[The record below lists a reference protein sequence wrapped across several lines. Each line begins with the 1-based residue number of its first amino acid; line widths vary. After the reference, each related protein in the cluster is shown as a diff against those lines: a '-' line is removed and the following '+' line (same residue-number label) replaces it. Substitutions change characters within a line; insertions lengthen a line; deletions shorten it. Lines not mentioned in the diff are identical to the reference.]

1 VTTPDAIHAAD
12 ERRQTILKAHVVG
25 ATVQD
30 PASRPAGEDTASAF
44 TSAGALIPP
53 YDPETLCLLV
63 EHSNSLRQ
71 NVDAYATNIDGNGY
85 RFDAVIDFDAEDAR
99 SKVADAITLE
109 RLAARE
115 ARTLPEGMSTT
126 PSAEEVSARFTEL
139 RQAARVERARLDA
152 FFDFACFDHSFVDL
166 RRRTRQDFEVTGN
179 AFWEVLRD
187 GKGDLARLVYVPS
200 YTVRLLPLDRE
211 AVEVTER
218 ARVSPVSFDTVR
230 SRRRMRRYVQVQSTE
245 CIYFKSFGDP
255 RVISRSTGRV
265 FPDVAALKAA
275 KPDDGPASE
284 LLHFAIHSPRSPY
297 GVPRWVGT
305 LLSVLGSRQ
314 MEEVNFLYFEN
325 KSVPPMALL
334 VSGGRISEAS
344 VPRIERFIEENLKG
358 KANFHKILILEAD
371 GAGTGDGGRAKIE
384 LRPLTDAQQQDA
396 LFQVYDERNIDKV
409 GSAFRL
415 PRLLRGESKDFNRAT
430 AESALRFA
438 EDQVF
443 QPERDEFDFLINR
456 KLLADM
462 GIRFWRFRSQT
473 PVTRDPERMTEM
485 VERLVRVGVL
495 TPEEG
500 RLLAGDIFNR
510 EFRKIGDDWTKRPIT
525 LTLAGI
531 QTGVEDLKP
540 KAVNPEA
547 LLPSAKQLLA
557 LREDLRAEEDRL
569 ATGRLDLAR
578 RYLETERVKV
588 PREEFDAW
596 FTSRAIALR
605 GSHCTP
611 SSELDSVHRVGR
623 WRCALSTTGRGCSR
637 RSSTPSAAPSP
648 AACASA
654 TRGSTRPP
662 RSGATASWSS
672 RSAIAAR
679 RRTTSCSH
687 PRRRA
692 SRCAPGGEARSSS
705 EVGREAGPLGQA
717 PVPLGARRDPS
728 RPPGPLEPPRRL
740 PRLLPALRVQHARTR
755 RQRRSRHRRG
765 RGARR
770 LHVLEGAALHLL
782 PRPDAREPW

>member
-1 VTTPDAIHAAD
+1 MTTPDAIHAAD
-12 ERRQTILKAHVVG
+12 ERLQTILKAVVVG
-25 ATVQD
+25 ARVQD
-30 PASRPAGEDTASAF
+30 PASRPAGEDTGAAF
-44 TSAGALIPP
+44 SSAGALVPP
-53 YDPETLCLLV
+53 YDPEVLCLLV

-71 NVDAYATNIDGNGY
+71 NVDSYATNIDGNGY

-99 SKVADAITLE
+99 SKVADAMTLE
-109 RLAARE
+109 RLAMKE
-115 ARTLPEGMSTT
+115 AKTLPEGMSTT
-126 PSAEEVSARFTEL
+126 PTAEEVSARFNEL
-139 RQAARVERARLDA
+139 RQLARMERAKLDA

-166 RRRTRQDFEVTGN
+166 RRRTRQDLEVTGN

-211 AVEVTER
+211 PVEVTER
-218 ARVSPVSFDTVR
+218 VRVSPVSFDTV
-230 SRRRMRRYVQVQSTE
+230 SARRRMRRYVQVQSTE
-245 CIYFKSFGDP
+245 CVYFKAFGDP
-255 RVISRSTGRV
+255 RIVSRSTGRV

-275 KPDDGPASE
+275 KADDGPATE

-314 MEEVNFLYFEN
+314 MEEVNYLYFEN

-334 VSGGRISEAS
+334 VSGGRLSETS

-443 QPERDEFDFLINR
+443 QPERDEFDFLMNR

-462 GIRFWRFRSQT
+462 GVRFWRFRSQT

-540 KAVNPEA
+540 KPVADS
-547 LLPSAKQLLA
+547 LLPNAKQLLA
-557 LREDLRAEEDRL
+557 LREDLHAEEERL
-569 ATGRLDLAR
+569 AAGRLELAR
-578 RYLETERVKV
+578 RYQDVERVKV
-588 PREEFDAW
+588 PRDEFARW
-596 FTSRAIALR
+596 FR
-605 GSHCTP
+605 
-611 SSELDSVHRVGR
+611 
-623 WRCALSTTGRGCSR
+623 
-637 RSSTPSAAPSP
+637 
-648 AACASA
+648 
-654 TRGSTRPP
+654 
-662 RSGATASWSS
+662 
-672 RSAIAAR
+672 
-679 RRTTSCSH
+679 
-687 PRRRA
+687 
-692 SRCAPGGEARSSS
+692 
-705 EVGREAGPLGQA
+705 EV
-717 PVPLGARRDPS
+717 
-728 RPPGPLEPPRRL
+728 
-740 PRLLPALRVQHARTR
+740 
-755 RQRRSRHRRG
+755 
-765 RGARR
+765 
-770 LHVLEGAALHLL
+770 
-782 PRPDAREPW
+782 PDAG